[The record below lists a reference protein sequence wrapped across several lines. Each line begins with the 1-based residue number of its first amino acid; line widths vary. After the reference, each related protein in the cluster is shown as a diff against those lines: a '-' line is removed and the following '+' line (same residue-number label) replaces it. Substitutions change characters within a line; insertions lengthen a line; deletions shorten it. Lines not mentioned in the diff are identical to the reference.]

1 MLKQKVF
8 QIAVIFAAFMM
19 LNLTVYSG
27 EPCNRP
33 TDVDRGFGENSG
45 ADGHA
50 EVVYT
55 GWWES
60 GNFHYAGITLWGS
73 VHNTSPDRVGV
84 TIKCQFFVIELTEDF
99 DFKAQWYAMPIFQ
112 ISGAIDQGETF
123 MPSPHLDALAFR
135 GGDWLAGKKVRAESS
150 ITVQAI
156 SHKRQPQAKPDEWFA
171 WGCVDKEFP
180 RLN

>member
-1 MLKQKVF
+1 MLKQRVF
-8 QIAVIFAAFMM
+8 QIAAICAAFMM

-27 EPCNRP
+27 ERCDRP

-50 EVVYT
+50 EVV
-55 GWWES
+55 GVGFWMVD
-60 GNFHYAGITLWGS
+60 NHRHYAGTSLWGY

-84 TIKCQFFVIELTEDF
+84 TIKCQFFVIELTENF
-99 DFKAQWYAMPIFQ
+99 NFKAQWYAMPIFQ

-123 MPSPHLDALAFR
+123 MPSPHHDALVFR
-135 GGDWLAGKKVRAESS
+135 GGNWLRNRIVRAETS

-156 SHKRQPQAKPDEWFA
+156 SHKRQPRAKPDEWFA
-171 WGCVDKEFP
+171 WGCVDKKF
-180 RLN
+180 